1 MGGERIDKELN
12 IENIIRLLRDVDFI
26 MKEKFLD

>member
-1 MGGERIDKELN
+1 MGGERIDKDLN
-12 IENIIRLLRDVDFI
+12 IEQIIRLLRDVDFV